1 VPSPICA
8 RGPDG
13 RCETRHKCATAAD
26 PEPLQIRNPLQV
38 RNRAVVGGFFGE
50 VLLDQGLS
58 MKAVL
63 SVLGILFI
71 IAWLVLWLAV
81 KVTFGA
87 IHLLVVI
94 GVVLVIFA
102 LIKAV

>member
-1 VPSPICA
+1 MEPR
-8 RGPDG
+8 RGL
-13 RCETRHKCATAAD
+13 K
-26 PEPLQIRNPLQV
+26 LFW
-38 RNRAVVGGFFGE
+38 GGIAQSG
-50 VLLDQGLS
+50 VLS

-63 SVLGILFI
+63 SLLGIVFI

-94 GVVLVIFA
+94 GAILIILALVRA
-102 LIKAV
+102 A

>member
-1 VPSPICA
+1 
-8 RGPDG
+8 
-13 RCETRHKCATAAD
+13 
-26 PEPLQIRNPLQV
+26 
-38 RNRAVVGGFFGE
+38 
-50 VLLDQGLS
+50 

-63 SVLGILFI
+63 SLLGIVFI

-94 GVVLVIFA
+94 GVILIVLGLVKA
-102 LIKAV
+102 L